1 MIISDEWW
9 QTLGEA
15 AKIVEVDIT
24 DIKPV
29 KKKKLSDVVV
39 LKSGKDW
46 RTLNTG
52 NIPVY
57 GSGGKMGVYVD
68 KAIYD
73 KPTVLIPLRG
83 TMDNVYYLDKPFW
96 NVDTTFYTEINT
108 EIILPKYLYYYLSN
122 FDLKS
127 ICTGAGRIGTTKG
140 KIENIKIVI
149 SPLNVQEHII
159 KFLDNYQ
166 YIINN
171 LKILEDI

>member
-9 QTLGEA
+9 QTLEEA
-15 AKIVEVDIT
+15 AKIVEIDIS
-24 DIKPV
+24 DIKSV
-29 KKKKLSDVVV
+29 KKKKLSDVVA

-46 RTLNTG
+46 RSLNIG

-57 GSGGKMGVYVD
+57 GSGGEMGVFVD
-68 KAIYD
+68 KVIYD

-96 NVDTTFYTEINT
+96 NVDTTFHTEINT

-127 ICTGAGRIGTTKG
+127 ICTGSGRLGTTKG

-149 SPLNVQEHII
+149 PPLNIQKHII
-159 KFLDNYQ
+159 EFLDNYSC
-166 YIINN
+166 IICS
-171 LKILEDI
+171 LK